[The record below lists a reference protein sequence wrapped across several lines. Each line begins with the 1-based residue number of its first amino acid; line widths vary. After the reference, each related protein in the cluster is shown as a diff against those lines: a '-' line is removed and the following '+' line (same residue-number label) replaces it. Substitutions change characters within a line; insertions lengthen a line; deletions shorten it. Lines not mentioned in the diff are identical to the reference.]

1 MSEHRLFRQK
11 TTEEHL
17 SKKIE
22 SIAQEIG
29 QPIIEGAGF
38 EFVDVEFVKQGT
50 QRHLIYYIDKPGGI
64 LIEDCEKASRMIDA
78 ELDRLDPIEE
88 AYILCVSSPGLDRP
102 LKKPRD
108 FEKNLGK
115 KVDIK
120 LYKPQQ
126 GKKEFTGILQE
137 YADNQ
142 IEILAEKD
150 SIRFELKD
158 IALVRLHIDF

>member
-1 MSEHRLFRQK
+1 M
-11 TTEEHL
+11 

-29 QPIIEGAGF
+29 MPIIESLGY
-38 EFVDVEFVKQGT
+38 EFVDVEFAKQGAE
-50 QRHLIYYIDKPGGI
+50 RHLIFYIDKPGGI
-64 LIEDCEKASRMIDA
+64 LIEDCEKASRQIEE

-108 FEKNLGK
+108 FERNMGK
-115 KVDIK
+115 KIEIK
-120 LYKPQQ
+120 LYKPFQ
-126 GKKEFTGILQE
+126 GKKEFIGILSE
-137 YADNQ
+137 YADGIVKISDNTD
-142 IEILAEKD
+142 EIA
-150 SIRFELKD
+150 FEMKD